1 MVLPV
6 AALMMGLGV
15 KRKLEEDA
23 AADEERAAKLKRDEE
38 DRAYTIGQ
46 RDRTLRE
53 QARADQLQTSM
64 LDAAKPTAVESGES
78 YQPAVDDEGYAMPAN
93 PTAGTFKAAGQ
104 RFADEGAAK
113 KAADAYNSPVATM
126 RRQAGVLTGAG
137 KTGDAVTLTKQAD
150 AFEADESLK
159 QVGQLMMQGGWDAVP
174 EIYSRYNDG
183 MSARVEKNDKGGA
196 TVIQVDDKT
205 GKEVG
210 RREFEDLP
218 HLFASIAG
226 RFDPNKWMA
235 DQQRRDE
242 KAEGKRRWDA
252 EQSVREK
259 NADSQALVRAAQAEA
274 AGAKAQASMVAAQA
288 AMERA
293 KGATATT
300 AETPDSTFDMKTAT
314 DIAKDMVKKE
324 AEDASLAGTKMSGA
338 QVAKR
343 VDEIVLALK
352 QTHTNRFV
360 AGQVQR
366 VLTMAQSD
374 PAAYA
379 QEYDKALKLLPQS
392 ELARMGFAPPAV
404 PGAVKLPATAADAG
418 QRTNLP
424 ATSADA
430 GQKVTMPAGAP
441 QQAAKPVATM
451 ANTAGQDKVLQEMQG
466 QNRQVL
472 DGLAQEVSV
481 AKQQLAAVTKSGDP
495 AALARYAQAV
505 TAATEKLKAE
515 AAKRLGN
522 NAPAYLQSVL

>member
-15 KRKLEEDA
+15 KRKMDQDAREE
-23 AADEERAAKLKRDEE
+23 EERATKLKRDEE
-38 DRAYTIGQ
+38 DRAYAIGQ

-64 LDAAKPTAVESGES
+64 VDAAKPTAIESGEV

-113 KAADAYNSPVATM
+113 KAADTYNSPVATM
-126 RRQAGVLTGAG
+126 RRQAQVLTGAG
-137 KTGDAVTLTKQAD
+137 KTGDAVTLAKQAD

-183 MSARVEKNDKGGA
+183 LSARVEKNDKGGA
-196 TVIQVDDKT
+196 TVIQVDEKT
-205 GKEVG
+205 GKEMG

-259 NADSQALVRAAQAEA
+259 NADSQAVVRAAQAEA
-274 AGAKAQASMVAAQA
+274 ASARAQASMVTAQA

-293 KGATATT
+293 KGTTATAP
-300 AETPDSTFDMKTAT
+300 ETPDSTFDMKTAT

-324 AEDASLAGTKMSGA
+324 AEEASLAGTKMTGA

-366 VLTMAQSD
+366 ALSMAQAD

-379 QEYDKALKLLPQS
+379 QEYGKAVKLMPQS
-392 ELARMGFAPPAV
+392 ELARMGFAPPAGGGSPKPAAAAAAGATPAARPAAAPAA
-404 PGAVKLPATAADAG
+404 PGAAPAAA
-418 QRTNLP
+418 P
-424 ATSADA
+424 A
-430 GQKVTMPAGAP
+430 
-441 QQAAKPVATM
+441 ATM
-451 ANTAGQDKVLQEMQG
+451 VNTAGQDKVLQEMQG
-466 QNRQVL
+466 QSRQVL
-472 DGLAQEVSV
+472 DTLAQEVAA